1 MFATSTKTATF
12 LPTLTPMSCVPTAG
26 ASRAA
31 RRRSDSNLARG
42 GLADRHGPGHERA
55 AIAESTIFPAGSLA
69 GIVGQRRLD
78 DGAALVARGTE
89 DLLEQVVGDAHCV
102 DALVHGQ
109 QVDRADV
116 SAGMNRRTQGED
128 RAANDLAPTFGD
140 EHAGLRQVDELPQ

>member
-26 ASRAA
+26 ATCAA
-31 RRRSDSNLARG
+31 RRRSDADRARS
-42 GLADRHGPGHERA
+42 GLASRHGPGHERA
-55 AIAESTIFPAGSLA
+55 TLAEAAILPAGSLA

-89 DLLEQVVGDAHCV
+89 DLLEQVVGDARCV

-128 RAANDLAPTFGD
+128 RTTNDLAPAFGD